1 MDTMKITEHGHKTTG
16 PFLLWLTPDHL
27 LLKTSNF
34 TSSRPG
40 LFPDSPNDILGCC
53 TQVVHK
59 FFNLVFL
66 LSFLMPMWYYYT
78 YTQPSNHVHFIHLIP
93 QACQVVNLI
102 PPSFFF
108 FYWPHHEACGISV
121 SCCCSSLFSC
131 CYFWPRGLQHASL
144 PCPSLSPGVCS
155 DSCQLSRWCCLA
167 ISSSATLFS
176 FSFNLSQHQ
185 DLFQWVGSSH
195 QGTKVLELQLQ
206 EQSFQWMF
214 RVYFL

>member
-1 MDTMKITEHGHKTTG
+1 MRSPCAPRREYLLPKLEKSLHSNEDLAQPKINKNFKLFFFKKEEGDMDTMKITKHGHKTTG

-40 LFPDSPNDILGCC
+40 LFPDSPNGILGCC

-78 YTQPSNHVHFIHLIP
+78 CIQPSNHVHFIHLIP

-102 PPSFFF
+102 PPFFF
-108 FYWPHHEACGISV
+108 FFLIGLTMRHVESQFPVVVHRCSV
-121 SCCCSSLFSC
+121 
-131 CYFWPRGLQHASL
+131 
-144 PCPSLSPGVCS
+144 
-155 DSCQLSRWCCLA
+155 A
-167 ISSSATLFS
+167 IIF
-176 FSFNLSQHQ
+176 
-185 DLFQWVGSSH
+185 DLMDRSTPVFPVLHYLLEFAQIHVSWVDDAI
-195 QGTKVLELQLQ
+195 
-206 EQSFQWMF
+206 
-214 RVYFL
+214 

>member
-1 MDTMKITEHGHKTTG
+1 MDTMKITKHGHKTTG

-131 CYFWPRGLQHASL
+131 CYFWPRGLQFPVVHR
-144 PCPSLSPGVCS
+144 CS
-155 DSCQLSRWCCLA
+155 AAVISDPVDCSTPVFPVHHCLLEFA
-167 ISSSATLFS
+167 QIRVG
-176 FSFNLSQHQ
+176 
-185 DLFQWVGSSH
+185 WVDDA
-195 QGTKVLELQLQ
+195 V
-206 EQSFQWMF
+206 
-214 RVYFL
+214 

>member
-108 FYWPHHEACGISV
+108 FLLASPWGMWNLSFLLLFIVVQLLLFLTPWTAARQ
-121 SCCCSSLFSC
+121 SSLSITVS
-131 CYFWPRGLQHASL
+131 WSL
-144 PCPSLSPGVCS
+144 LRFVSVESMML
-155 DSCQLSRWCCLA
+155 
-167 ISSSATLFS
+167 
-176 FSFNLSQHQ
+176 
-185 DLFQWVGSSH
+185 SSH
-195 QGTKVLELQLQ
+195 LILCYPLLL
-206 EQSFQWMF
+206 
-214 RVYFL
+214 FL